1 MSSQAADQGQTIRV
15 RVTATNG
22 VLPNGTATSAAT
34 AVVVAPTPATPTG
47 DSGGNAAPIPR
58 PSVGTP
64 RLSVAILPSR
74 SRVESGQSMR
84 IGLRTRNV
92 GTGTGT
98 GTRVVSCIRLPSNM
112 ALVHAGSAARSG
124 RTLCFGLGD
133 LPAGAQRTR
142 AITVRAVAVRNATG
156 SITGTARG
164 WGEARV
170 TAPVRTVII
179 RPRAERARVTG

>member
-34 AVVVAPTPATPTG
+34 AVVAAPAPVTPTDG
-47 DSGGNAAPIPR
+47 SGGNAAPIPR

-98 GTRVVSCIRLPSNM
+98 RVVSCVRLPSNM
-112 ALVHAGSAARSG
+112 AIVRDGSAARSG

-133 LPAGAQRTR
+133 IPAAAQRTR
-142 AITVRAVAVRNATG
+142 VITVRAVAVRNATG

-164 WGEARV
+164 RDEARV
-170 TAPVRTVII
+170 SAPVRTVVI